1 MIDPREINIEIERRE
16 ITKDYDWGDVRD
28 LASLYVV
35 RDHLAASGQPI
46 KTEAYPAAYSASTA
60 PSLGRYG
67 DTDFLRLC
75 AGKDPESVMIV
86 VDELMSTLA
95 LVNERAYNRILRELE
110 KL

>member
-35 RDHLAASGQPI
+35 RDHLAASGKVEEP
-46 KTEAYPAAYSASTA
+46 EAHAAAYPTSTV
-60 PSLGRYG
+60 PSLERYG

-86 VDELMSTLA
+86 MDELMSTLA
-95 LVNERAYNRILRELE
+95 TVNERAYNRILRALE